1 MPDLVVD
8 LLQPARLTAVV
19 DIGANPIDG
28 DPPYKRML
36 KKRLCTLTGFEP
48 QDDALAELARTK
60 SDLETYLP
68 YAIGDGGAHT
78 LRICRRNG
86 MTSLLEPDLHTYEFF
101 PKFAYFA
108 TVVREVPI
116 ETRRLDDVAEI
127 DIIDFLKIDI
137 QGSELS
143 VFRNGRSKLAR
154 AVAIHTEVSFI
165 PLYKRQPVFGEVDL
179 ELRKQGFV
187 PHALFPKKAMIAPV
201 IGAEV
206 HSSLNQIIE
215 ADVVYV
221 RDFLTPGALDVE
233 QLKHLAVVAH
243 HCYRSYDLAANC
255 IVQLMKQRAIAS
267 DGLERYINF
276 VNPNRGKR
284 DAVRA

>member
-8 LLQPARLTAVV
+8 LLEPVRLTAVV
-19 DIGANPIDG
+19 DIGANPIDRE
-28 DPPYKRML
+28 PPYRRML
-36 KKRLCTLTGFEP
+36 QNRLCRLTGFEP
-48 QDDALAELARTK
+48 QEDALAVLQRTR

-68 YAIGDGGAHT
+68 YAIGDGRAHT

-86 MTSLLEPDLHTYEFF
+86 MTSLLEPDRQTYEFF
-101 PKFAYFA
+101 SKFSEYA
-108 TVVREVPI
+108 TVIREVPI
-116 ETRRLDDVAEI
+116 ETRRLDDVPEI
-127 DIIDFLKIDI
+127 ETIDFLKIDI

-143 VFRNGRSKLAR
+143 VFRNGRSKLGR
-154 AVAIHTEVSFI
+154 TVAIHTEVSFI
-165 PLYKRQPVFGEVDL
+165 PLYKGQPVFGEVDL

-201 IGAEV
+201 IGADV
-206 HSSLNQIIE
+206 HASLNQIIE

-221 RDFLTPGALDVE
+221 RDFLTPGALDAE
-233 QLKHLAVVAH
+233 QLKHLTVVAH

-255 IVQLMKQRAIAS
+255 ITQLMRRSAVSSEA
-267 DGLERYINF
+267 LERYINF
-276 VNPNRGKR
+276 VNPNRRNR